1 MEKYITIQPHTK
13 KKKIEDIQKRDID
26 KRKKEIFIGIIV
38 SPPTVYL
45 VMEI

>member
-1 MEKYITIQPHTK
+1 MEKYITIQPHT